1 MSEPSEPMHCYGEVA
16 YNSKNIPVQS
26 ASLER
31 SWLLKFSGTRLPWGN
46 TQDVAPDIIMED
58 PTPDDMR
65 FAEKFRKNK
74 EEKKGNGTYVP
85 APLEGVELHQ
95 RYDQESFRYAQLP
108 FGSQF
113 WLFMFAFGKWSFI
126 ILLPIS
132 LLTFFSGMFSI
143 EGNPI
148 DLTKE
153 ALKGFFSWILGVP
166 LICWGVGHVVINHF
180 PRIWFRPP
188 NGPLWELNR
197 RTGLVTF
204 FDYKRFKKEGVIDEE
219 VAPFYEF
226 DAYIVT
232 SPDRQ
237 GSPMN
242 GLFLIHRYRDIRIN
256 FNNLIA
262 PDNTL
267 QKPCALWDFFQ
278 NFMDIS
284 RPLPDIPLYEPYR
297 HLDPVTAEYDRQK
310 QRPAR
315 YWIDMDDETFKAKVK
330 EMLGKI
336 DAIDTF
342 NRPNLM
348 ARHVEYRD

>member
-1 MSEPSEPMHCYGEVA
+1 MNDLAGLARYYWQEAYSSE
-16 YNSKNIPVQS
+16 NIPDKSKPAEQN
-26 ASLER
+26 
-31 SWLLKFSGTRLPWGN
+31 WLLEFSGVRLPWGGA
-46 TQDVAPDIIMED
+46 QEVIPSRLMQAPN
-58 PTPDDMR
+58 PKSMR
-65 FAEKFRKNK
+65 FWESVEREKAEKKAD
-74 EEKKGNGTYVP
+74 GTYVS
-85 APLEGVELHQ
+85 APLEGMELHQ
-95 RYDQESFRYAQLP
+95 KYDQERFRYAQLP
-108 FGSQF
+108 FRSQF
-113 WLFMFAFGKWSFI
+113 WLFMQTGGKWIFI
-126 ILLPIS
+126 ILTPFTIIAHLAIASVSMDSWWDTTYELLIGFYPALLGLP
-132 LLTFFSGMFSI
+132 LFG
-143 EGNPI
+143 
-148 DLTKE
+148 
-153 ALKGFFSWILGVP
+153 W
-166 LICWGVGHVVINHF
+166 LIGHIVINHF

-188 NGPLWELNR
+188 KGPLWELNR

-204 FDYKRFKKEGVIDEE
+204 FDYKRFKKEGVIDEV

-242 GLFLIHRYRDIRIN
+242 GLVLIHRYRDIRIN
-256 FNNLIA
+256 FNSLIA

-267 QKPCALWDFFQ
+267 QRPCALWDFFQ

-297 HLDPVTAEYDRQK
+297 HLDPVTAEYDRQQ
-310 QRPAR
+310 QRAPR

-348 ARHVEYRD
+348 ANHVQYNE

>member
-1 MSEPSEPMHCYGEVA
+1 MQFPSPHGLRLYEA
-16 YNSKNIPVQS
+16 
-26 ASLER
+26 A
-31 SWLLKFSGTRLPWGN
+31 LKSR
-46 TQDVAPDIIMED
+46 
-58 PTPDDMR
+58 
-65 FAEKFRKNK
+65 
-74 EEKKGNGTYVP
+74 EEKVVQGTYIP
-85 APLEGVELHQ
+85 APLEGVELHEK
-95 RYDQESFRYAQLP
+95 YDQEVFRYAQLP
-108 FGSQF
+108 FRSQF
-113 WLFMFAFGKWSFI
+113 WLILGSFGKFGFYFFSFLSI
-126 ILLPIS
+126 VVS
-132 LLTFFSGMFSI
+132 LLLSI
-143 EGNPI
+143 ASRDFHLKI
-148 DLTKE
+148 SFLE
-153 ALKGFFSWILGVP
+153 AFMSAFWITLFP
-166 LICWGVGHVVINHF
+166 ALLCWGVSYIIINYF
-180 PRIWFRPP
+180 PRLWFRPP
-188 NGPLWELNR
+188 KGPLWELNR

-204 FDYKRFKKEGVIDEE
+204 FDYKRFKKEGVIDEITS
-219 VAPFYEF
+219 PFYEF

-256 FNNLIA
+256 FNSLIT

-284 RPLPDIPLYEPYR
+284 LPLPDIPLYEPYR
-297 HLDPVTAEYDRQK
+297 HLDPVTAEYDRQQ

-315 YWIDMDDETFKAKVK
+315 YWIDMDDETFKVKVK

-348 ARHVEYRD
+348 ANHVQYID

>member
-1 MSEPSEPMHCYGEVA
+1 MILLSFGKVGFILLAIVYVVISLIISIATKNSDIKIGFFEAFMSG
-16 YNSKNIPVQS
+16 
-26 ASLER
+26 
-31 SWLLKFSGTRLPWGN
+31 
-46 TQDVAPDIIMED
+46 
-58 PTPDDMR
+58 
-65 FAEKFRKNK
+65 
-74 EEKKGNGTYVP
+74 
-85 APLEGVELHQ
+85 
-95 RYDQESFRYAQLP
+95 
-108 FGSQF
+108 F
-113 WLFMFAFGKWSFI
+113 WPFMFPA
-126 ILLPIS
+126 LL
-132 LLTFFSGMFSI
+132 
-143 EGNPI
+143 
-148 DLTKE
+148 
-153 ALKGFFSWILGVP
+153 SWI
-166 LICWGVGHVVINHF
+166 VGHIVINHF
-180 PRIWFRPP
+180 PHIWFRPP
-188 NGPLWELNR
+188 KGPLWELNR

-204 FDYKRFKKEGVIDEE
+204 FDYKRFKKEGVIDE
-219 VAPFYEF
+219 VTAPFYEF

-256 FNNLIA
+256 FNSLIT

-297 HLDPVTAEYDRQK
+297 HLDPVTAEYDRQQ

-342 NRPNLM
+342 SRPNLM
-348 ARHVEYRD
+348 ARHVTYRD

>member
-1 MSEPSEPMHCYGEVA
+1 MRHPSPHGLRA
-16 YNSKNIPVQS
+16 YEK
-26 ASLER
+26 ALRER
-31 SWLLKFSGTRLPWGN
+31 
-46 TQDVAPDIIMED
+46 
-58 PTPDDMR
+58 
-65 FAEKFRKNK
+65 
-74 EEKKGNGTYVP
+74 EEKIAQGTYTP
-85 APLEGVELHQ
+85 APFENIETHEK
-95 RYDQESFRYAQLP
+95 YDQERFRFAQLP
-108 FGSQF
+108 FRSQF
-113 WLFMFAFGKWSFI
+113 WLFMQVFGKYGFYLFAILFAFVSLFLSIVSRDSQLKIGFWDALSSVFWP
-126 ILLPIS
+126 ILFPT
-132 LLTFFSGMFSI
+132 LL
-143 EGNPI
+143 
-148 DLTKE
+148 
-153 ALKGFFSWILGVP
+153 
-166 LICWGVGHVVINHF
+166 CWGVGHIVMHHF

-188 NGPLWELNR
+188 KGPLWELNR

-204 FDYKRFKKEGVIDEE
+204 FDYKRFKKEGVIDE
-219 VAPFYEF
+219 VTAPFYEF

-256 FNNLIA
+256 FNSLIT

-267 QKPCALWDFFQ
+267 QKPWALWDFFQ

-297 HLDPVTAEYDRQK
+297 YLDPVTAEYDRQQ

-348 ARHVEYRD
+348 ANHVQYID

>member
-1 MSEPSEPMHCYGEVA
+1 MQDPKPS
-16 YNSKNIPVQS
+16 S
-26 ASLER
+26 
-31 SWLLKFSGTRLPWGN
+31 
-46 TQDVAPDIIMED
+46 
-58 PTPDDMR
+58 MR
-65 FAEKFRKNK
+65 FWEAAEKEKNK
-74 EEKKGNGTYVP
+74 KKANGTYIP
-85 APLEGVELHQ
+85 AIFEGVELHQ
-95 RYDQESFRYAQLP
+95 KYDQERYRFAQLP
-108 FGSQF
+108 FRSQF
-113 WLFMFAFGKWSFI
+113 WLFMQGGGGWIFI
-126 ILLPIS
+126 ILAPFTIIANLAIAS
-132 LLTFFSGMFSI
+132 VSIDSWWDTTSELLFGFY
-143 EGNPI
+143 P
-148 DLTKE
+148 
-153 ALKGFFSWILGVP
+153 ALLGPP
-166 LICWGVGHVVINHF
+166 LLCWLIGYIVINHF

-188 NGPLWELNR
+188 KGPLWELNR

-204 FDYKRFKKEGVIDEE
+204 FDYKRFKKEGVIDEV

-256 FNNLIA
+256 FNSLIT

-297 HLDPVTAEYDRQK
+297 HLDPVTAEYDRQQ

-348 ARHVEYRD
+348 ANHVQYID

>member
-1 MSEPSEPMHCYGEVA
+1 MFPA
-16 YNSKNIPVQS
+16 
-26 ASLER
+26 
-31 SWLLKFSGTRLPWGN
+31 LL
-46 TQDVAPDIIMED
+46 
-58 PTPDDMR
+58 
-65 FAEKFRKNK
+65 
-74 EEKKGNGTYVP
+74 
-85 APLEGVELHQ
+85 
-95 RYDQESFRYAQLP
+95 
-108 FGSQF
+108 
-113 WLFMFAFGKWSFI
+113 
-126 ILLPIS
+126 
-132 LLTFFSGMFSI
+132 
-143 EGNPI
+143 
-148 DLTKE
+148 
-153 ALKGFFSWILGVP
+153 SWI
-166 LICWGVGHVVINHF
+166 VGHIVINHF
-180 PRIWFRPP
+180 PRIWFHPP
-188 NGPLWELNR
+188 KSPLWELNR

-204 FDYKRFKKEGVIDEE
+204 FDYKRFKKEGIIDE
-219 VAPFYEF
+219 VTAPFYEF

-256 FNNLIA
+256 FNSLIT

-267 QKPCALWDFFQ
+267 QKPYALWDFFQ

-284 RPLPDIPLYEPYR
+284 RPLPDIPMYEPYR
-297 HLDPVTAEYDRQK
+297 HLDPVTAEYDRQQ

-348 ARHVEYRD
+348 ANHVQYID